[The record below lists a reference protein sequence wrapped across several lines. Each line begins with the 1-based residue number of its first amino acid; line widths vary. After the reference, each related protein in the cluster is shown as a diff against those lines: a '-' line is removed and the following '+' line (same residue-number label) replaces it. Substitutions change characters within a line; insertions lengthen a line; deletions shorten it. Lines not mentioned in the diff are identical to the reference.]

1 MRSKPRFLLLGT
13 ALLTVLTITP
23 AEASTASPPCSGTAS
38 AISGVPAGASATA
51 RRCWWQGPYRCC
63 TYAVSEHQFVK
74 RCMRAR
80 TRY

>member
-13 ALLTVLTITP
+13 ALLTALTLTP
-23 AEASTASPPCSGTAS
+23 VEASPASVPCSGAAAAVS
-38 AISGVPAGASATA
+38 APTGTSATA
-51 RRCWWQGPYRCC
+51 RRCWWTGPYRCC
-63 TYAVSEHQFVK
+63 TYAVGKHQFVK